1 MQEKNP
7 ADAAAATSTDTQRRS
22 RELPTPPVGAALV
35 IKAAGDPNVS
45 LAALAKVISTEP
57 GLTTALL
64 RLANSAAYGNGR
76 PVKSVGQAALFLGTR
91 VIRNIAV
98 SHVLRAM
105 TAKTD
110 AGGFDLT
117 TFWEDSLRRACAGLV
132 LARRAGFE
140 DPSEVFTVGLIQDLG
155 VLMLA
160 VQYPEHGA
168 ALEGLRTR
176 PSYERLVRERDLFG
190 RTHPEVFVGLAREW
204 GLPEDLVDAVGHH
217 HEDSPVIT
225 QRRTARLAQLARAA
239 DAIADVTQ
247 TNAMGETVLR
257 ARRIVEALETREPLS
272 LDSIIDDTA
281 AEMAAQSSE
290 LEIRVQKQPTYDALM
305 EKANTAL
312 LNISLSYEELTQR
325 LELAL
330 AEKEELAKKL
340 KASNDALRR
349 LATVDALTGVGNR
362 RFFTESLERVLDQ
375 LARSGRPL
383 TIVTLDLDLF
393 KQVNDAFGHAGGDD
407 VLVEIGE
414 RLRRA
419 TRATD
424 VVARL
429 GGEEFGVLLPE
440 CGETDGKMV
449 AERIRSGIGGKP
461 IRCRDGREVTVTAS
475 FGGVTLTRRVPGDD
489 ALSSCDEALYKSKDT
504 GRNRV
509 TWAGPL

>member
-1 MQEKNP
+1 MQENNP
-7 ADAAAATSTDTQRRS
+7 ADQATVSLADVPRGS

-35 IKAAGDPNVS
+35 IKAAG
-45 LAALAKVISTEP
+45 P

-64 RLANSAAYGNGR
+64 RLANSPAYGNGR
-76 PVKSVGQAALFLGTR
+76 PVKSVSQAALFLGTR
-91 VIRNIAV
+91 VIRNISV
-98 SHVLRAM
+98 SHVLRSM

-110 AGGFDLT
+110 AGGLDLSA
-117 TFWEDSLRRACAGLV
+117 FWEDSLRRACAGLV
-132 LARRAGFE
+132 LARHAGFE
-140 DPSEVFTVGLIQDLG
+140 DPSEVFTVGLIQELG

-160 VQYPEHGA
+160 VQYPEHGG

-176 PSYERLVRERDLFG
+176 PSYERLVRERELFG
-190 RTHPEVFVGLAREW
+190 LTHPEVFVRLARTW
-204 GLPEDLVDAVGHH
+204 GLPADLVDAVGHH
-217 HEDSPVIT
+217 HEDAPVLT

-257 ARRIVEALETREPLS
+257 ARRIVDGLESRKPLS
-272 LDSIIDDTA
+272 LDFLIDEAA
-281 AEMAAQSSE
+281 AEMVAQSSE
-290 LEIRVQKQPTYDALM
+290 LEIRVAEQPTYDALM
-305 EKANTAL
+305 ETANTAL
-312 LNISLSYEELTQR
+312 LNISLSYEDLTRR

-349 LATVDALTGVGNR
+349 LATIDPLTGVGNR
-362 RFFTESLERVLDQ
+362 RSFTESLDRVLDE

-383 TIVTLDLDLF
+383 TILSLDLDHF
-393 KQVNDAFGHAGGDD
+393 KQVNDGFGHAGGDD
-407 VLVEIGE
+407 VLVEVGE

-440 CGETDGKMV
+440 CGETDGQMV
-449 AERIRSGIGGKP
+449 AERIRDGIGGKP
-461 IRCRDGREVTVTAS
+461 MRCRDGREVAVTVS
-475 FGGVTLTRRVPGDD
+475 VGGVTLTRRVPGDD
-489 ALSSCDEALYKSKDT
+489 ALRCCDEALYESKDA
-504 GRNRV
+504 GRDRV
-509 TWAGPL
+509 TWGGPL